1 MAAIVLNEVTKMG
14 FLVFLYFISKGV
26 VSDVWNLVGTYLT
39 LVLLLSLE
47 AISIYRIKLSWIV
60 KK

>member
-39 LVLLLSLE
+39 LVLLLCLE
-47 AISIYRIKLSWIV
+47 AISIYRIKLSWMV